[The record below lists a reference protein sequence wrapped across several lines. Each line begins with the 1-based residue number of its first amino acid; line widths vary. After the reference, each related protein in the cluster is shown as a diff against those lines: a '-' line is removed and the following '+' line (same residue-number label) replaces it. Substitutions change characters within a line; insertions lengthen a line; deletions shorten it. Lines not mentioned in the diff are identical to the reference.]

1 MFPLHS
7 QQFARA
13 GGMSRRVSGKHLD
26 MVRRGVIAGVA
37 LLAALALA
45 EASPSAAT
53 RPVLRLVDTEPF
65 AVQGLRF
72 DPGATVTVRVWS
84 TGKTYAKETEVGAR
98 GRFTVRF
105 PGMTARR
112 CGTWVAVL
120 ATASDGSRAGLKLPG
135 MECRTR

>member
-1 MFPLHS
+1 
-7 QQFARA
+7 
-13 GGMSRRVSGKHLD
+13 MSRRVSGKHQN

-45 EASPSAAT
+45 EA
-53 RPVLRLVDTEPF
+53 VLRLVDTEPF

-72 DPGATVTVRVWS
+72 DPGTTVKVRVWS

-120 ATASDGSRAGLKLPG
+120 AIASDGSRAGLKLPG

>member
-1 MFPLHS
+1 
-7 QQFARA
+7 
-13 GGMSRRVSGKHLD
+13 
-26 MVRRGVIAGVA
+26 MVRKGLISGVA

-45 EASPSAAT
+45 EASPSAAD
-53 RPVLRLVDTEPF
+53 RPILRLVDTEPF

-72 DPGATVTVRVWS
+72 DPGTTVKVRVWT
-84 TGKTYAKETEVGAR
+84 TGKTYAKESEVGER

-105 PGMTARR
+105 QGMTARR